1 MKINSNIQALV
12 AQNVLRTNEEKNA
25 ASTERLSSGFKIN
38 HGKDSPA
45 GMAIGNRMNAQIRSL
60 YKAKDNANN
69 AVNVV
74 QTADGAL
81 TEVHNMLQRMNELA
95 VKASTGTLTSADR
108 NAIQK
113 EVSQLSK
120 EINRVAKDTEYNTQ
134 NLLGGEQ
141 QMKGY
146 SLTDPNVSIVGYDP
160 DFEAGKKY
168 EVKFSVIEET
178 VLDDQ
183 GNPRKDEYGNLIK
196 KRSIK
201 EDSVEFKKD
210 GQPYA
215 KERIEVEDDKIKI
228 TNVDGSSLTIKG
240 NVDAIGAGGSAN
252 TQLDITGIGGMKI
265 QVGTKTGQEIRVVIP
280 KMDTDSMG
288 IKDIDMST
296 AGGAQK
302 SIEKINKAIEYVSA
316 SRSRL
321 GAYQNRLE
329 STIASLAE
337 TTENLEGSYST
348 VKDVDMAEEM
358 VEYTKLQVLVQAG
371 TSMLSQA
378 NEQPQQALQLLQ

>member
-38 HGKDSPA
+38 HAKDSPA
-45 GMAIGNRMNAQIRSL
+45 GMAISNRMHAQIKSL

-95 VKASTGTLTSADR
+95 VKASTGTLTTSDR
-108 NAIQK
+108 AAIQK
-113 EVSQLSK
+113 EVSALRS
-120 EINRVAKDTEYNTQ
+120 EIERVAKDTEYNTQ

-141 QMKGY
+141 GMKGY
-146 SLTDPNVSIVGYDP
+146 ISDAAVAGTNLKVIAYDP
-160 DFEAGKKY
+160 GFPKGDYKLTMVADGEPTLKTMNNEDIPNLKTV
-168 EVKFSVIEET
+168 VKGENSVVATMI
-178 VLDDQ
+178 
-183 GNPRKDEYGNLIK
+183 
-196 KRSIK
+196 
-201 EDSVEFKKD
+201 D
-210 GQPYA
+210 GS
-215 KERIEVEDDKIKI
+215 RIEISYDNK
-228 TNVDGSSLTIKG
+228 
-240 NVDAIGAGGSAN
+240 DAAGTATVN
-252 TQLDITGIGGMKI
+252 LTGIGGMKI
-265 QVGTKTGQEIRVVIP
+265 QVGSSTGQEIQVVIP
-280 KMDTDSMG
+280 KMDPDSLG
-288 IKDIDMST
+288 IGKKYNTRGELVNDPIDMT
-296 AGGAQK
+296 TDKKAQE
-302 SIEKINKAIEYVSA
+302 SIEYINKAIEYVSS

-329 STIASLAE
+329 STVTSLSE
-337 TTENLEGSYST
+337 TVENLEGSYST
-348 VKDVDMAEEM
+348 IKDVDMAEEM
-358 VEYTKLQVLVQAG
+358 VDYTRLQVLVQAG

>member
-12 AQNVLRTNEEKNA
+12 AQNVLRTNEEKNS

-38 HGKDSPA
+38 HAKDSPA
-45 GMAIGNRMNAQIRSL
+45 GMAVSNRMNAQIKSL
-60 YKAKDNANN
+60 YKAKDNASN

-81 TEVHNMLQRMNELA
+81 TEVHNMLQRMNELGI
-95 VKASTGTLTSADR
+95 KASTGTLTTADR

-113 EVSQLSK
+113 EISALSE

-146 SLTDPNVSIVGYDP
+146 VTTSSMV
-160 DFEAGKKY
+160 
-168 EVKFSVIEET
+168 
-178 VLDDQ
+178 
-183 GNPRKDEYGNLIK
+183 
-196 KRSIK
+196 
-201 EDSVEFKKD
+201 
-210 GQPYA
+210 
-215 KERIEVEDDKIKI
+215 DKIKVADYDVSFPKGEYRI
-228 TNVDGSSLTIKG
+228 NFANHKLEVFNGTNYVDVPNLKPENVKMEGGLCTATLDDGSKLTIAYDEDNPPSG
-240 NVDAIGAGGSAN
+240 TAE
-252 TQLDITGIGGMKI
+252 LDITGIGGMKI
-265 QVGTKTGQEIRVVIP
+265 QVGTKSGQEIQVVIP
-280 KMDTDSMG
+280 KMDTVSMG
-288 IKDIDMST
+288 IDSLDMRTEEGARASLQKI
-296 AGGAQK
+296 AG
-302 SIEKINKAIEYVSA
+302 AIEYVSNA
-316 SRSRL
+316 RSRL

-348 VKDVDMAEEM
+348 IKDVDMAEEM
-358 VEYTKLQVLVQAG
+358 VDYTKLQVLVQAG
-371 TSMLSQA
+371 TSMLAQA

>member
-12 AQNVLRTNEEKNA
+12 AQNVLRTNEEKNS

-38 HGKDSPA
+38 HAKDSPA
-45 GMAIGNRMNAQIRSL
+45 GMAVSNRMNAQIKSL
-60 YKAKDNANN
+60 YKAKDNASN

-81 TEVHNMLQRMNELA
+81 TEVHNMLQRMNELGI
-95 VKASTGTLTSADR
+95 KASTGTLTTADR

-113 EVSQLSK
+113 EIEALSE

-146 SLTDPNVSIVGYDP
+146 SGEPDKIKVAYYDP
-160 DFEAGKKY
+160 EFPAGKY
-168 EVKFSVIEET
+168 TVTIPDNPSET
-178 VLDDQ
+178 
-183 GNPRKDEYGNLIK
+183 NPPTFTGITNLN
-196 KRSIK
+196 RT
-201 EDSVEFKKD
+201 V
-210 GQPYA
+210 
-215 KERIEVEDDKIKI
+215 VEDDRVVAVL
-228 TNVDGSSLTIKG
+228 NDGSNLILSYDKNSLPAAD
-240 NVDAIGAGGSAN
+240 VE
-252 TQLDITGIGGMKI
+252 LDITGIGGMKI
-265 QVGTKTGQEIRVVIP
+265 QVGSRSGQEIQVVIP
-280 KMDTDSMG
+280 PMDTVSMG
-288 IKDIDMST
+288 IDDLDMRT
-296 AGGAQK
+296 EEGAQK
-302 SIEKINKAIEYVSA
+302 TLEKIADAIEYVSS

-348 VKDVDMAEEM
+348 IKDVDMAEEM
-358 VEYTKLQVLVQAG
+358 VDYTKLQVLVQAG
-371 TSMLSQA
+371 TSMLAQA